1 MSTDRYENLLWDD
14 AGDGVAVLTLNR
26 PHRHNGWTVPMVRE
40 TTDALA
46 HCDTDPGV
54 RALVIT
60 GAGDSF
66 SVGADLKSGPI
77 SSPGSDEQ
85 PADVL
90 KTLITPRD
98 VRKPVIAAING
109 DAIGMGLTLSLL
121 CDIRVV
127 ARDARLAV
135 PMTRLGVIPEMGAHW
150 TLPRVAGWA
159 VASDLLLTGRRIDGV
174 EAVRLGVCG
183 EAVDRDRVL
192 DRALEIARDL
202 AHNTAPRAVAVT
214 KFLLR
219 RAADTGF
226 AELRAEETALFTR
239 LAQEPDAPEGVAAF
253 LEKRP
258 PRWSGD
264 AGTEPTWPVP
274 GVPGSRAEQAS

>member
-1 MSTDRYENLLWDD
+1 MHLREYENLLLEVR
-14 AGDGVAVLTLNR
+14 GDGVAVLTLNR
-26 PHRHNGWTVPMVRE
+26 PRRRNGWTVPMVRE
-40 TTDALA
+40 MTEALVR
-46 HCDTDPGV
+46 CDGASSV
-54 RALVIT
+54 RAVVLT

-66 SVGADLKSGPI
+66 SVGADLRDGPI

-85 PADVL
+85 PVDVL
-90 KTLITPRD
+90 QDLVTPRD

-121 CDIRVV
+121 CDVRIV
-127 ARDARLAV
+127 ARDARLAA

-150 TLPRVAGWA
+150 SLPRIAGWA
-159 VASDLLLTGRRIDGV
+159 VASDLLLTGRRIDGA

-192 DRALEIARDL
+192 DRALEIALDFAR
-202 AHNTAPRAVAVT
+202 NTAPRSVAIT
-214 KFLLR
+214 KYLLR

-226 AELRAEETALFTR
+226 AELRAEETELFTR
-239 LAQEPDAPEGVAAF
+239 IAQEPDAAEGVAAF
-253 LEKRP
+253 LEKRD

-264 AGTEPTWPVP
+264 AGSEPIWPALV
-274 GVPGSRAEQAS
+274 EQ